1 MLLRNGETVCLGDFG
16 EARALGERDGVRL
29 SKAHGTE
36 CVQAPEVLSGVQ
48 QGFDA
53 SAKVTTKAD
62 CWALGC
68 LWYELLTGSK
78 LFEEMACNDWPRFFV
93 LLTGGGELP
102 PADLVGVFSG
112 LAQREAIL
120 GVFRHA
126 FMRDASKTCARELAG
141 LGRCRRLLSGA
152 AHARRRS
159 ARRAGGTGE
168 CYVRFDPGP
177 ALRPA
182 LLQRSR
188 SEVGRSHRGV
198 VVMGVPLDDR
208 WQRRNPTSHCEERS
222 IAH

>member
-1 MLLRNGETVCLGDFG
+1 MKRILHLDIKSENVLLRNDEQVCLGDFG

-68 LWYELLTGSK
+68 LWYELLTGNK

-93 LLTGGGELP
+93 LLTGDGELP
-102 PADLVGVFSG
+102 PADLVGVFAG
-112 LAQREAIL
+112 LAKREAIL

-126 FMRDASKTCARELAG
+126 FMRDASKRATARELAD
-141 LGRCRRLLSGA
+141 LADTCAS
-152 AHARRRS
+152 
-159 ARRAGGTGE
+159 
-168 CYVRFDPGP
+168 
-177 ALRPA
+177 
-182 LLQRSR
+182 
-188 SEVGRSHRGV
+188 
-198 VVMGVPLDDR
+198 
-208 WQRRNPTSHCEERS
+208 
-222 IAH
+222 